1 MASAERRAG
10 RPSGASPDH
19 LSNFSPFHSP
29 LMSGRVAELTIKEGM
44 PTADEARRRLAVEL
58 DVARR
63 QGVRILKL
71 IHGYGSSGVGGKLRR
86 ALRRTLTERQAEL
99 RLGRVVPGEAWSIF
113 DETARALL
121 DDYPELRRDADLER
135 GNAGVTLVELR

>member
-1 MASAERRAG
+1 M
-10 RPSGASPDH
+10 
-19 LSNFSPFHSP
+19 N
-29 LMSGRVAELTIKEGM
+29 GRVAELTIKEGM